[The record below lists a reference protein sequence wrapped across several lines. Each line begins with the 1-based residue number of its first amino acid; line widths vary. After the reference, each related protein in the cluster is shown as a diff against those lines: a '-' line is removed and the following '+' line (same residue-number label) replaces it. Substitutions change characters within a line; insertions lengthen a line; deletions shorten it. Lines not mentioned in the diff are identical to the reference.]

1 MKQRTALKQSVVSV
15 KFLSCAVVVMLALAI
30 KYPSGY
36 TLVPLIVFGLYLA
49 FDAYNIHRIRKRAA
63 EDPSFLDQKLK

>member
-36 TLVPLIVFGLYLA
+36 TLVPLTVFALYLA
-49 FDAYNIHRIRKRAA
+49 FDAYNIHRIQKRAA